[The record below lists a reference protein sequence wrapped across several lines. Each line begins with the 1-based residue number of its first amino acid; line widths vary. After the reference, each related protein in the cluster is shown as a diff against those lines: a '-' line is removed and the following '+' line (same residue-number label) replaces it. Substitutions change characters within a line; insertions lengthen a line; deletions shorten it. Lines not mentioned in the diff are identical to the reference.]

1 VSCKKGG
8 RAKEA
13 VDKGEEDVQKPIKT
27 EGNDEQ
33 KPNQKSDMVWLCLY
47 LAWVRKLSSLGDPN
61 AGW

>member
-33 KPNQKSDMVWLCLY
+33 KPNH
-47 LAWVRKLSSLGDPN
+47 
-61 AGW
+61 